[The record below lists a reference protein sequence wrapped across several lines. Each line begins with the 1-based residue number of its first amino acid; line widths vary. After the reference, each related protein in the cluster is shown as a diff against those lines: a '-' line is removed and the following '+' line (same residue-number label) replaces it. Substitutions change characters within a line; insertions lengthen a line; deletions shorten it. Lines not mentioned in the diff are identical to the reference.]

1 MHAKFF
7 ATLSIAVITAFTITV
22 IYSVKS
28 NSEDPE
34 LIKLLML
41 KSDAYA
47 KYPTT
52 DEELIKDK
60 EFEDGYSNEQSD
72 ASAVNPTTD
81 EELIKDI
88 EFEDGYSNE
97 QSDASA
103 KDPTTDKELIKDKKF
118 EDGYSNEQSDAYA
131 KYPTTDEEL
140 IKDIE
145 FEDGYSNEQSD
156 ASDKDPTTDKE
167 LIKDKKFDDG
177 KTKENE
183 KIYQCQENKKITAIC
198 FGSDI
203 KAPYTESFI
212 RETLGKNYDRVSR
225 GLESLTKT
233 ECEKIFENN
242 LQLARSAVD
251 NIFEPDNEIKVSC
264 DLAKSVLIDMAYF
277 MGKKALEKIEGL

>member
-60 EFEDGYSNEQSD
+60 
-72 ASAVNPTTD
+72 
-81 EELIKDI
+81 
-88 EFEDGYSNE
+88 
-97 QSDASA
+97 
-103 KDPTTDKELIKDKKF
+103 
-118 EDGYSNEQSDAYA
+118 
-131 KYPTTDEEL
+131 
-140 IKDIE
+140 E

-233 ECEKIFENN
+233 ECEKMFENN